1 MSLVM
6 FDIDHFKNIN
16 DNYGH
21 LAGDQVLKTMAL
33 TIKSKIRREDLFAR
47 YGGEEFS
54 IVLPEIDGYNAHQF
68 AEKVRRIVEATDFLF
83 EGTKMPVTIS
93 MGVATL
99 DADTAD
105 AAALI
110 KRADERLYEAK
121 GAGRNCVR
129 G

>member
-1 MSLVM
+1 
-6 FDIDHFKNIN
+6 
-16 DNYGH
+16 
-21 LAGDQVLKTMAL
+21 
-33 TIKSKIRREDLFAR
+33 
-47 YGGEEFS
+47 
-54 IVLPEIDGYNAHQF
+54 
-68 AEKVRRIVEATDFLF
+68 
-83 EGTKMPVTIS
+83 VTIS

-121 GAGRNCVR
+121 KAGRNCVR

>member
-1 MSLVM
+1 M
-6 FDIDHFKNIN
+6 FDIDHFKKVN
-16 DNYGH
+16 DTFGH
-21 LAGDQVLKTMAL
+21 LAGDQVLKHLAI
-33 TIKSKIRREDLFAR
+33 TIKTKIRREDLFAR
-47 YGGEEFS
+47 YGGEEFA

-68 AEKVRRIVEATDFLF
+68 AEKVRRIVEATDFRF
-83 EGTKMPVTIS
+83 EQTKIDVTVS